1 MKKNNVTKIRLTPE
15 EVEAERAKNEPP
27 KRELTP
33 REQEQ
38 MAYRTGNR
46 KLRRKI
52 AKNNKFFRDK
62 TGTAWRESNRMIR
75 EDDREVKL

>member
-1 MKKNNVTKIRLTPE
+1 MGKVTDIRVAKPDDEPE
-15 EVEAERAKNEPP
+15 
-27 KRELTP
+27 RELTP
-33 REQEQ
+33 REREQ
-38 MAYRTGNR
+38 IAYRTGNR

-75 EDDREVKL
+75 EDDTEVKL